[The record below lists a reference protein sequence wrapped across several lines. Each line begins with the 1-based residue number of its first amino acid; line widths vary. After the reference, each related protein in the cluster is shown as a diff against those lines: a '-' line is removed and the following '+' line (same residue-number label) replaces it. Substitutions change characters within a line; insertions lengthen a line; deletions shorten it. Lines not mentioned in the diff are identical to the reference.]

1 MSKVKKITK
10 EQLETIVKHQ
20 GEAGKISHE
29 IGAYEF
35 QKYTLLANLDKVN
48 NDIVEYKKVLEA
60 EYGSVNIN
68 LEDGSYVEIE
78 KEDVE
83 DKKD

>member
-1 MSKVKKITK
+1 MSKIKK
-10 EQLETIVKHQ
+10 EQLETIVKYQ
-20 GEAGKISHE
+20 DEANRISHE

-35 QKYTLLANLDKVN
+35 QKYKMLFSLDKVN
-48 NDIVEYKKVLEA
+48 KDIIEYKKVLEA

-78 KEDVE
+78 TKDVE

>member
-1 MSKVKKITK
+1 MNKIKK

-20 GEAGKISHE
+20 EEASKISHE

-35 QKYTLLANLDKVN
+35 QKYTLLSNLEKVN
-48 NDIVEYKKVLEA
+48 NDIIEYKKVLEA

-68 LEDGSYVEIE
+68 LEDGSYIEID

>member
-1 MSKVKKITK
+1 MSKIKK
-10 EQLETIVKHQ
+10 EQLETIVKYQ
-20 GEAGKISHE
+20 DEANKISHE

-35 QKYTLLANLDKVN
+35 QKYKMLSSLDKVN
-48 NDIVEYKKVLEA
+48 NDIIEYKKVLEA

-68 LEDGSYVEIE
+68 LEDGSYVEID
-78 KEDVE
+78 KKDVE

>member
-1 MSKVKKITK
+1 MDKIKK
-10 EQLETIVKHQ
+10 EQLDTIIKHQ
-20 GEAGKISHE
+20 EEAGKISHE
-29 IGAYEF
+29 IGAFEF
-35 QKYTLLANLDKVN
+35 QKYALLANLDKVN